1 MKYVMLLVAPMLLCI
16 GLTGCES
23 AGPRYKD
30 VRSYSEG
37 LAPVKANNDRWGYIN
52 ENQQWVISPRF
63 DEAREFKDGKAA
75 VRMNKRWGFIN
86 KKGDWL

>member
-1 MKYVMLLVAPMLLCI
+1 MKNVIFIAALTLFGF

-52 ENQQWVISPRF
+52 ENQQWVIPPRY
-63 DEAREFKDGKAA
+63 DEAQEFKDGKAA

-86 KKGDWL
+86 KQGDWL

>member
-1 MKYVMLLVAPMLLCI
+1 MKNVIFFAALTLFGM

-30 VRSYSEG
+30 VRPYSEG

-52 ENQQWVISPRF
+52 ENHQWVIPPRF

-75 VRMNKRWGFIN
+75 VRMNRRWGFIN
-86 KKGDWL
+86 KQGEWL

>member
-1 MKYVMLLVAPMLLCI
+1 MKNVIFFVAFMLFGI

-23 AGPRYKD
+23 AGPRYKE

-52 ENQQWVISPRF
+52 ANQQWVIQPRF

-86 KKGDWL
+86 KQGDWL